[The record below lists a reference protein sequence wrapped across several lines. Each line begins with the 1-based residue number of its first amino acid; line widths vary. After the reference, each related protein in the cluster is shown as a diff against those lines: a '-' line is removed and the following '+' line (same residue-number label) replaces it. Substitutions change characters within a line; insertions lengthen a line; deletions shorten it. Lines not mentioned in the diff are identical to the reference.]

1 MRLSRLTVPTFIL
14 CLITLLS
21 SCSENSSE
29 SEFGRLSIQLTDAPF
44 PHELV
49 SEANVTIFKVDARQN
64 DSEDETGYVTLMEDE
79 IEINLLELTNGVTE
93 TLVDTEIPVGNYDLV
108 RVYVKGVN
116 VVMTGGESYELDVP
130 SGEQTGIKVFIDPA
144 IEVAGGL
151 SADLLLDF
159 DVSRSFVPKGNYPDY
174 NGFNFNPVIRAS
186 NLSTAGTLQGKI
198 LTPDADTEIAV
209 DGASVTV
216 YDGDT
221 EITATA
227 SGSDGGYVIMGLPAG
242 IYNIV
247 VTKAGFITS
256 EEVEVEIVAAN
267 KTVTDFQL
275 SPE

>member
-21 SCSENSSE
+21 SCSENSNE

-49 SEANVTIFKVDARQN
+49 SEANVTIFKVEARQK
-64 DSEDETGYVTLMEDE
+64 DSEDETGFVTLMEDE

-93 TLVDTEIPVGNYDLV
+93 TLVDAEIPVGNYDLV

-116 VVMTGGESYELDVP
+116 VVMTGGESFELDVP

-174 NGFNFNPVIRAS
+174 NGFNFKPVIRAS
-186 NLSTAGTLQGKI
+186 NLSTAGTLQGRI
-198 LTPDADTEIAV
+198 TTPGANSETALE
-209 DGASVTV
+209 GASITV
-216 YDGDT
+216 YDGET
-221 EITATA
+221 EITSTA
-227 SGSDGGYVIMGLPAG
+227 SGMDGGYAIMGLPAG
-242 IYNIV
+242 IYDVV
-247 VTKAGFITS
+247 VTKAGFFTS

>member
-1 MRLSRLTVPTFIL
+1 MRKSILTVSVIL
-14 CLITLLS
+14 LTLFTLFS
-21 SCSENSSE
+21 SCSENAQE
-29 SEFGRLSIQLTDAPF
+29 SDFGRLSIKLTDAPF

-49 SEANVTIFKVDARQN
+49 SEANVTIFKVEARQK
-64 DSEDETGYVTLMEDE
+64 DSEDETGFLTLMEDE

-93 TLVDTEIPVGNYDLV
+93 TLVDTDIPVGSYDLI

-116 VVMTGGESYELDVP
+116 VVMTEGETYELDVP

-144 IEVAGGL
+144 LEVVGGL
-151 SADLLLDF
+151 SNDLLLDF

-174 NGFNFNPVIRAS
+174 NGFNFKPVIRAS

-198 LTPDADTEIAV
+198 TTPDADTEIAV

-227 SGSDGGYVIMGLPAG
+227 SGSDGGYAIMGLPAG
-242 IYNIV
+242 VYSVV
-247 VTKAGFITS
+247 VTKEGFMNS
-256 EEVEVEIVAAN
+256 ENTEVEIVAAN